1 MIQDAKDTNTGRGT
15 PGNQEAQQDQTRRQ
29 GSREGDYKNVE
40 TSVNN
45 PGYFDDDYAV
55 KQEEGFVRDD
65 KANDDNNRVGKGP
78 GEGSK

>member
-1 MIQDAKDTNTGRGT
+1 MIQDAKDNNTGRGT
-15 PGNQEAQQDQTRRQ
+15 SGSQEAQQEQTRQ
-29 GSREGDYKNVE
+29 GSQGGNYKNIE

-45 PGYFDDDYAV
+45 PASFDDDYAV
-55 KQEEGFVRDD
+55 KQEEAFVRDD